1 MNDLFDAIEPRD
13 PPREVMA
20 DGAMLLRGSALRF
33 EADILSAL
41 QAIVDRRRSGT

>member
-13 PPREVMA
+13 PSRDVMA
-20 DGAMLLRGSALRF
+20 DGAMLLHGNALPF

-41 QAIVDRRRSGT
+41 QAIVDQAPFRT